1 MSLYAVVTV
10 AGQTCRIPDV
20 EPKAEG
26 SRSRQLEILGGRL
39 VMTGPY
45 CNNEMEQVFIQSPH
59 ELSWKRGTKRPVLGR
74 AEFHEG
80 SVVLSELSFMKGSA
94 VVAFL
99 CRECK
104 KVIIDYSDEKADL
117 NQR

>member
-1 MSLYAVVTV
+1 MK
-10 AGQTCRIPDV
+10 C
-20 EPKAEG
+20 
-26 SRSRQLEILGGRL
+26 
-39 VMTGPY
+39 PY
-45 CNNEMEQVFIQSPH
+45 CNNEMEQGIIQSPH
-59 ELSWKRGTKRPVLGR
+59 ELNWKRGTKRPLLGR
-74 AEFHEG
+74 AEFHEE
-80 SVVLSELSFMKGSA
+80 SVILSELSFMKGSA